1 MTSRVY
7 RTAQG
12 KMVDIGAM
20 LLQNETVRAVGVGTQ
35 PINARGDLID
45 SQNQPI
51 SSRNQQIARQYNKQI
66 SNVSNDPVQSTNRPN
81 ANVASTQAPA
91 DIPTPPEDFEDNF
104 QKEEPIAAAPISP
117 KKDGGLAAA
126 IAKARSVKQE
136 PIVTPRQAAQAA
148 SGVKKI

>member
-1 MTSRVY
+1 MTSKVY

-20 LLQNETVRAVGVGTQ
+20 LLQNETVRAVGIGTQ
-35 PINARGDLID
+35 PVNARGDLID

-51 SSRNQQIARQYNKQI
+51 SSRNQQMSRQYNKQI
-66 SNVSNDPVQSTNRPN
+66 SNVSNDPVQSSSKVTDS
-81 ANVASTQAPA
+81 VAGTPA
-91 DIPTPPEDFEDNF
+91 DVPAPPEDFEDNF
-104 QKEEPIAAAPISP
+104 QKSETTDVAAAASSL
-117 KKDGGLAAA
+117 KKAGGLAAA

-148 SGVKKI
+148 SGVTKI